1 VSDNR
6 CADRGREAV
15 ISEKKKRIVFVSSLA
30 GFFIALFWI
39 VLLTIPFLPWPRA
52 QIIAAQISVPALW
65 VHWGGA
71 SGISGSAI
79 LLVFLFVSLS
89 NAAVY
94 GLTAFVILAFTRN
107 SRS

>member
-1 VSDNR
+1 
-6 CADRGREAV
+6 V
-15 ISEKKKRIVFVSSLA
+15 IFEKKKRIVFVSSLA

-39 VLLTIPFLPWPRA
+39 LLLTIPFLPWPRA
-52 QIIAAQISVPALW
+52 QVIAAQLLVPALW

-79 LLVFLFVSLS
+79 IWVFLFLALS
-89 NAAVY
+89 NAAIY
-94 GLTAFVILAFTRN
+94 GLTAFVISALVRN